1 MYEPERLE
9 DRAVGTSHP
18 NKKKNMPINR
28 LIWSHLFLTACFLII
43 IGCNKSPPAPI
54 TFPQYV
60 EPVAVVNENELYYD
74 VYVGELLLQDGC
86 LRLTGTGPKF
96 PEIGYLL
103 VWPLSFSLHTVAASV
118 SVVSSGGVIVARVG
132 DTIGLS
138 ANEVEEQPSSADCA
152 GPYLAV
158 SEDVRAVIAD
168 DFDEIESPDDASPS
182 LPKFALRFPKHEQP
196 ISTGDGSKIFLGE
209 LVVKDGCLRLIGD
222 RLASLGD
229 VYQKYPIG
237 GFLLVWPPGYSL
249 NAAADPAQIVDN
261 MGLIVAR
268 VGDTIRVTA
277 NGWSPTR
284 SGPADPPATPIP
296 LPLGCDGPRLLV
308 GDQVH
313 AVTPDEPAEIN
324 LPGSPL
330 FFPRQKTP
338 VTLVEL
344 QLVHYPGELILD
356 GDCLLWRPDWIRP
369 PPPRRLLVWPPGFTP
384 HIDDGEFVVRNGGGR
399 TVARVGDTV
408 SMIVSSGPDYP
419 GKCGGVETYL
429 ILRLST
435 ADDGN

>member
-103 VWPLSFSLHTVAASV
+103 VWPRNYSLHTVVESV
-118 SVVSSGGVIVARVG
+118 SVVNSGGVIVARVG
-132 DTIGLS
+132 DTVRVDV
-138 ANEVEEQPSSADCA
+138 NEFERRLPSVDCA
-152 GPYLAV
+152 GPHLAV
-158 SEDVRAVIAD
+158 GEDVRAVVLD
-168 DFDEIESPDDASPS
+168 KRGEIESPGDSSP
-182 LPKFALRFPKHEQP
+182 PTPEFALRFPQHEQP
-196 ISTGDGSKIFLGE
+196 IATGDGYRVFLGE
-209 LVVKDGCLRLIGD
+209 LVAEDGCLRLIGD

-313 AVTPDEPAEIN
+313 AVTPDEPAEIK
-324 LPGSPL
+324 LPGSTI

-338 VTLVEL
+338 TKLIEV
-344 QLVHYPGELILD
+344 QLVHYPGDLVLD
-356 GDCLLWRPDWIRP
+356 GDCLRWRPDWFP
-369 PPPRRLLVWPPGFTP
+369 EKPRRILVWPSGFTP
-384 HIDDGEFVVRNGGGR
+384 HIEDGVVVVRNGGGR
-399 TVARVGDTV
+399 TVARVGETV
-408 SMIVSSGPDYP
+408 SMIVSDGPDYP
-419 GKCGGVETYL
+419 EKCGGGGSYL
-429 ILRLST
+429 VRKLST
-435 ADDGN
+435 TGSSD